1 MTDAAALTL
10 REETP
15 TPADLPVLNALI
27 ERAIG
32 SWTVS
37 ARVKRAAL
45 PSYRYE
51 ALDLADMR
59 FFTMRDDA
67 GRPIGLAVLSALDG
81 DPAALLLHG
90 LYVEPVRHRRG
101 LGRRL
106 LAAAEEAARAAGAA
120 RLVVRAQR
128 DAAPFFAAAG
138 FAAAE
143 GDYPYTLNKSF
154 R

>member
-1 MTDAAALTL
+1 MIDPPALTL
-10 REETP
+10 GEESP
-15 TPADLPVLNALI
+15 GPADLPTLNALI

-32 SWTVS
+32 SWAVTE
-37 ARVKRAAL
+37 RVKRAAL

-59 FFTMRDDA
+59 FFTLRDERGA
-67 GRPIGLAVLSALDG
+67 PVGLAAVSPLDG
-81 DPAALLLHG
+81 AQDALLLHG
-90 LYVEPVRHRRG
+90 LYVDPIRHRQG

-106 LAAAEEAARAAGAA
+106 LQSAEAAARQAGAA

-138 FAAAE
+138 YRPAD
-143 GDYPYTLNKSF
+143 GDYPYTLNKAF
-154 R
+154 H

>member
-15 TPADLPVLNALI
+15 TPADLPALNALI

-37 ARVKRAAL
+37 ERVKRAAL

-59 FFTMRDDA
+59 FFTMRA
-67 GRPIGLAVLSALDG
+67 EGGGLEALAVLSPLDG
-81 DPAALLLHG
+81 DPGALLLHG
-90 LYVEPVRHRRG
+90 LYVEPARHRQG

-106 LAAAEEAARAAGAA
+106 LAAAEDAARQAGAA
-120 RLVVRAQR
+120 RLTVRAQR

-138 FAAAE
+138 FETAD
-143 GDYPYTLNKSF
+143 GPYPYLLRKGLG
-154 R
+154 